1 MPGKSPEEDYIL
13 KISERARTLKDG
25 IEIYVFKV
33 CEVLKSLH
41 EKCKGRKS
49 GSLPEAL
56 KNSLTKHFRDI
67 FWSLKLHLL
76 FHGVPW
82 PYAALEDIGAWE
94 SVSLSA
100 DQMKATPDEKNVI
113 DPGSKILE
121 IVSRHFLMLSNI
133 YTEQI
138 YLREEAV
145 YLHSWTKTPPY
156 LNTASPR
163 EKFYETPTSK
173 KCFRLMQYLDT
184 ELNTSQRQT
193 VFL

>member
-33 CEVLKSLH
+33 CEVLKSLR

-49 GSLPEAL
+49 GSLLEAL

-173 KCFRLMQYLDT
+173 NVSD
-184 ELNTSQRQT
+184 
-193 VFL
+193 